1 MMELRTL
8 TTPNWKGF
16 TSSEAFKQDFLHDVL
31 PEYLQTCRWFGS
43 KSAAIRRF
51 DAELIIPLIHGDLLY
66 YLTILEVIFE
76 SAHSENYL
84 LVLTASNDE
93 SIPDQARIAKLS
105 IGKSQ
110 TYLVDGLYDV
120 KFREYLFYNIVNT
133 SSVPHED
140 GQLTFRKGQMLQ
152 NVTADDL
159 VSSKALNAEQSN
171 TTIVFN
177 DTYYLKVYRKLF
189 RDANPDYELTYFLSE
204 RTQFQ
209 NSPRFAGSIN
219 WMRNAF
225 EITIGL
231 MQEKVENK
239 GDAWTYMLSEVRQ
252 FFNRLVEEKF
262 DAKKL
267 DEIALYNRLKDY
279 QLSSDTAH
287 LIGEDTIKRIQLL
300 ALRTAEMH
308 LALFKEKF
316 TRRFIPKSFNTDY
329 KAWLLNRLIYHVDHR
344 INLMENSMH
353 KLSDEA
359 KEYAEEFLS
368 LKGKIKDRILNFHS
382 SELNSMRI
390 RIHGDYHLGQVILTD
405 DDFYILD
412 FEGEPEATIRDR
424 KVKQPPLKDV
434 AGMLRSFQY
443 AIYANIFDK
452 SNPSPL
458 SKEDQF
464 IAGER
469 YYALIVG
476 LFMDT
481 YISTSFER
489 GLDIGYEKE
498 IEFLLK
504 YHLLEKAIYE
514 LGYELNSRP
523 DWVIIPLKGVLDIIN
538 EDHGK

>member
-1 MMELRTL
+1 MKLRTL
-8 TTPNWKGF
+8 TTSDWKNF
-16 TSSEAFKQDFLHDVL
+16 TSSEAFTQDFLHEVL
-31 PEYLQTCRWFGS
+31 PDYLQTCRWFGS
-43 KSAAIRRF
+43 KSSPIRRF

-66 YLTILEVIFE
+66 YLTILEVVFE
-76 SAHSENYL
+76 TAHSENYL

-93 SIPDQARIAKLS
+93 SIPEQARIANLS
-105 IGKSQ
+105 IGTMQS
-110 TYLVDGLYDV
+110 YLVDGLYDN
-120 KFREYLFYNIVNT
+120 KFREYLFYNIVNG
-133 SSVPHED
+133 SSVPHQD
-140 GQLTFRKGQMLQ
+140 GQLTFRKGLMLE
-152 NVTADDL
+152 NVSADDL
-159 VSSKALNAEQSN
+159 ISSNALNAEQSN

-204 RTQFQ
+204 RTQFR

-219 WMRNAF
+219 YVRNML
-225 EITIGL
+225 EVTIGL
-231 MQEKVENK
+231 MQEKIPNK

-252 FFNRLVEEKF
+252 F
-262 DAKKL
+262 
-267 DEIALYNRLKDY
+267 YNRLEKAKYDVHKLDDVKVY
-279 QLSSDTAH
+279 NRININELSDDMVRFISKET
-287 LIGEDTIKRIQLL
+287 IGKIQLL

-344 INLMENSMH
+344 FNLMENCMH
-353 KLSDEA
+353 KLNDEA
-359 KEYAEEFLS
+359 KVYAEEFLH
-368 LKGKIKDRILNFHS
+368 LKSKIKDRILNFHS

-443 AIYANIFDK
+443 AVYANIFDK
-452 SNPSPL
+452 TNPIKL

-469 YYALIVG
+469 YYSAIVG
-476 LFMDT
+476 LFLEQ
-481 YISTSFER
+481 YIGTAFER
-489 GLDIGYEKE
+489 GLDIGYERE